1 MSERRGQRGRRPV
14 SRQGNKRGLWA
25 AVPPP
30 GPPEPIEPASDP
42 TALIT
47 SLGAPPLRGGVST
60 AEHYLAAVVERAAG
74 LAFGLANLAQVL
86 ATPEGDDTT
95 S

>member
-1 MSERRGQRGRRPV
+1 MSERRGQRGRRPA
-14 SRQGNKRGLWA
+14 SRQGNKRGLWQV
-25 AVPPP
+25 VPPP

-42 TALIT
+42 TALIS

-74 LAFGLANLAQVL
+74 LALGLANLAQVL
-86 ATPEGDDTT
+86 ATSDDED
-95 S
+95 SSS